1 MKLELRWVDIHNVPA
16 EERWWWR
23 RITISIFPCCLTP
36 DISHN
41 NNNNISTPSP
51 ATLPILVINQNT
63 RNQLIFIFIKKLW
76 VMLLF
81 LQRNINFRKLPTI
94 LFFIYFHLMLELN
107 EINVQ
112 WKDSKRINQ
121 FFVVDWNLIK
131 RIMLLFDLIPF
142 VFQVGCIFLDWLTQ
156 ILPEVRRI
164 FIEQFS

>member
-1 MKLELRWVDIHNVPA
+1 MWSWELRWVDIHNVPA

-41 NNNNISTPSP
+41 NNNNISNPSP

-76 VMLLF
+76 AMLLF
-81 LQRNINFRKLPTI
+81 LLVNINCGRSQQC
-94 LFFIYFHLMLELN
+94 YFHLMLEWN